1 MNEKPVNVL
10 LSNGADYSV
19 PRYYKVNLVNDQIP
33 TADVNSYLK
42 YEKVQVGVMGGTLS
56 GSFVPYSSVVS

>member
-10 LSNGADYSV
+10 LSNGAHYSV

-42 YEKVQVGVMGGTLS
+42 YEKVQVGVMGGTLG